1 MRLPGKIAMAKR
13 DRSTQESPGFAT
25 SGRRIGQSGSE
36 SGTLT
41 MSTISTHILDTSR
54 GRPAA
59 GVSVKLEILSAGEGW
74 SPLSEAV
81 TDNDGRV
88 KEFILSEQLGPG
100 THRLLFS
107 VGKYFESLN
116 QESFYPE
123 VTVTFLIG
131 SATEHYHVPLLI
143 SPFGYS
149 TYRGS

>member
-1 MRLPGKIAMAKR
+1 
-13 DRSTQESPGFAT
+13 
-25 SGRRIGQSGSE
+25 
-36 SGTLT
+36 

-59 GVSVKLEILSAGEGW
+59 GVSVKLEILNAGEGW
-74 SPLSEAV
+74 SPLSEGV

-88 KEFILSEQLGPG
+88 KEFVLSEQLGPG

-123 VTVTFLIG
+123 VVVTFLIG

>member
-1 MRLPGKIAMAKR
+1 
-13 DRSTQESPGFAT
+13 
-25 SGRRIGQSGSE
+25 
-36 SGTLT
+36 

-59 GVSVKLEILSAGEGW
+59 GISVKLEILNAGEGW
-74 SPLSEAV
+74 SLLSEGV
-81 TDNDGRV
+81 TDSDGRI
-88 KEFILSEQLGPG
+88 KEFILGEELGAG

-116 QESFYPE
+116 QPAFYPE
-123 VTVTFLIG
+123 VAVTFLID

-143 SPFGYS
+143 NPFGYS